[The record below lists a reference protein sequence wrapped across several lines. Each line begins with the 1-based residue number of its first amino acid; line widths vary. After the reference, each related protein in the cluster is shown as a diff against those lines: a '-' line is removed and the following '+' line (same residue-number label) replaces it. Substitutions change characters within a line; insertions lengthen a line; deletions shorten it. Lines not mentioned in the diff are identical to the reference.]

1 MKRTTFR
8 KREPIVY
15 GSYGSVID
23 VKEDDSGRSL
33 ASVSISEYNK
43 LHELPPDNF
52 TLTEQLQAGVPL
64 KEIDCSNLVGST
76 DSNDHPVD
84 AGKLNDYVK
93 KLSEYDK
100 NE

>member
-15 GSYGSVID
+15 GSYGSVVD
-23 VKEDDSGRSL
+23 VKEDDTGRSL
-33 ASVSISEYNK
+33 ASVSVSEYNK

-64 KEIDCSNLVGST
+64 KEIDCSQLIGSN

-84 AGKLNDYVK
+84 TGKLNEYVK
-93 KLSEYDK
+93 NLPDYNK

>member
-8 KREPIVY
+8 KREPVIY
-15 GSYGSVID
+15 GSYGSVVD

-33 ASVSISEYNK
+33 ASVSVSEYNK

-52 TLTEQLQAGVPL
+52 TLSEQLQSGVPL
-64 KEIDCSNLVGST
+64 KEIDCSRLIGSN

-84 AGKLNDYVK
+84 AE
-93 KLSEYDK
+93 KLSEYVKNLPEYNK